1 MYGLYIGNPIRFS
14 EGINKISNYEK
25 TFNVSLEKNKKYYL
39 RLVS

>member
-1 MYGLYIGNPIRFS
+1 MVYIWKGNPIRFS

-25 TFNVSLEKNKKYYL
+25 TFNVSLETNEKYYL